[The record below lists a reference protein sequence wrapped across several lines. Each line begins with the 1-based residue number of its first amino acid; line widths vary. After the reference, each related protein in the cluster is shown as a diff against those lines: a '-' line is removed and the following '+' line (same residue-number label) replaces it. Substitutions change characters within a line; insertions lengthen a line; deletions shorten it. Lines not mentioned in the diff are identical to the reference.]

1 MNQNQKKV
9 WDAIAPEW
17 YEFKVGKPSPFVE
30 EFLGKQKKGSKVLDL
45 GCGDNSPLGFIER
58 KRYLVGVDGFKKSIL
73 KSKKLNIHDKYL
85 HKNILDVKKDFKK
98 KSFDAVIALD
108 VIEHLEKK
116 DGYKLLKLMEHLAS
130 KKVILLTPNGFV
142 NQTGE
147 GNGLQEHLSGWSVS
161 DFKKLGFKVLGRY
174 GIKGLRGEKAEL
186 KYSLLHSMADR
197 SFSEA
202 SQKKTYLTEKWFEK
216 LQRAKFPKDI
226 CDLQNHDSRVV
237 VSNNVLKFH
246 KNDRRLEIRDYLE
259 AKMKLCVLS

>member
-1 MNQNQKKV
+1 MNITKSLKKTFPNLALFTLAMELENLLS
-9 WDAIAPEW
+9 DCD
-17 YEFKVGKPSPFVE
+17 S
-30 EFLGKQKKGSKVLDL
+30 VLDL

-186 KYSLLHSMADR
+186 KYRPKILWGLISELSNIIYTRNNSKKAYSLLVY
-197 SFSEA
+197 
-202 SQKKTYLTEKWFEK
+202 K
-216 LQRAKFPKDI
+216 
-226 CDLQNHDSRVV
+226 
-237 VSNNVLKFH
+237 NVK
-246 KNDRRLEIRDYLE
+246 
-259 AKMKLCVLS
+259 